1 MNLRTTFILFGILVA
16 CLGIFLALQLLGV
29 KTTAERD
36 ELSKYVL
43 ASLNQP
49 GNRATA
55 ADIEQVVLEREDPKN
70 PGQRDKYV
78 FKREG
83 KSWKM
88 LEPRPL
94 RLSESAVDN
103 LVRQVLDLQRERLDV
118 SRQPLTDLGLDQ
130 PSIRVTLTRGG
141 KDATLQIGKQGMGG
155 TDPTYYAL
163 SSDAPK
169 RPVVIRKSRV
179 DALWSPLAD
188 LREKRLIT
196 SSFGAK
202 QIKIAGTARPQP
214 LELEKTSETSWVFKQ
229 PALGDADLSAAAGF
243 ATELAAASVERN
255 EDFIY
260 DGTLDD
266 ATLAKYGL
274 TPDKAAFELTL
285 TQTAVGDEKKLIT
298 ETLYVGGKDTT
309 TPEVQGYAAQAVR
322 IFCSLLLPGPEL
334 FGVPAAAVTMGQQ
347 ARDESLKHA
356 GYFARRLGED
366 AVVRLPAR
374 FITILE
380 RPADEFRIKALAKID
395 VAKVDAVNLTTG
407 GETLRFRRP
416 VMKADG
422 SSPAEW
428 DLYTDSRAR
437 VKAHPGSVQ
446 KLLDA
451 LNKVAVRDAKSF
463 LDDDP
468 RQRAWFGNE
477 PIDLGLDKPQAE
489 IVLWTEGLPRDAE
502 GKVSGD
508 GEPKV
513 KDDLKAK
520 PTLKLS
526 LGRSDTKRGVV
537 YVKREGGTGPTAI
550 LAVPDPWQSTPPA
563 TPPLPGQPN
572 PTPPPGETISLTAL
586 TSGGYLAYREHLLP
600 SFRVDQAARLMLH
613 RGNEVYE
620 LVKEE
625 KKDDKGATVATWAL
639 QKPVAGTSPNADSL
653 LHGLVA
659 LSADKLVT
667 DRPTER
673 DLDEKFG
680 LGNKALLRI
689 QAVTKPDDKQKTSEF
704 TWYFGKR
711 TEADSKHPHHYYTR
725 LVAQPAD
732 GSKPEANDFVFLVDA
747 ALVQSFDLE
756 LRNTQIFSPDNS
768 RITAATFTWKTLDA
782 DKKLIETRLELAL
795 GSDKKAWELK
805 SLTVAGADAKANLP
819 KLDQTKLEAMLG
831 SAEAAKTPLLPGVPR
846 LFNLFTERFIIHN
859 GPPAPEHHLDPNRA
873 DAPPPLTIDLKLE
886 NGQERR
892 LTVGARI
899 EINAPEQIA
908 LSGRAFYV
916 ATASTVPNAVFLLSE
931 ADFKPVLAGPDFF
944 KAPAATAS
952 ISPR

>member
-1 MNLRTTFILFGILVA
+1 MNLRMTFILFGILVA
-16 CLGIFLALQLLGV
+16 CLAVFLALQLLDV

-49 GNRATA
+49 GNRATP
-55 ADIEQVVLEREDPKN
+55 ADIEQVILEREDPKK
-70 PGQRDKYV
+70 PGQRDKWV

-118 SRQPLTDLGLDQ
+118 SRQPLAELGLEQ

-141 KDATLQIGKQGMGG
+141 KDATLQVGKQGMGG

-169 RPVVIRKSRV
+169 RPVTIRKSRV

-202 QIKIAGTARPQP
+202 QIKISGKSRPQP

-255 EDFIY
+255 EDFVY
-260 DGTLDD
+260 DGALDD
-266 ATLAKYGL
+266 ATLTKYGL
-274 TPDKAAFELTL
+274 TPEKAAFELTL
-285 TQTAVGDEKKLIT
+285 TQSAVGDEKKLIT
-298 ETLYVGGKDTT
+298 ETLYVGAKDTT
-309 TPEVQGYAAQAVR
+309 TPELQGYAAQAIRLV
-322 IFCSLLLPGPEL
+322 CALLLPSPEL
-334 FGVPAAAVTMGQQ
+334 LGVPAVAVTMGQQ

-366 AVVRLPAR
+366 AIVRLPAR
-374 FITILE
+374 FIAVLE
-380 RPADEFRIKALAKID
+380 RSADEFRIKALAKID
-395 VAKVDAVNLTTG
+395 VSKVDAVNLTTG

-451 LNKVAVRDAKSF
+451 LTKVAVRDAKSF

-489 IVLWTEGLPRDAE
+489 IVLWTEGLSRDAD
-502 GKVSGD
+502 GKATGD
-508 GEPKV
+508 GEPKL
-513 KDDLKAK
+513 KDDVKAK

-537 YVKREGGTGPTAI
+537 YVKREGGTGPTTI
-550 LAVPDPWQSTPPA
+550 LAIPDPWQASAPSTPP
-563 TPPLPGQPN
+563 TGQPN
-572 PTPPPGETISLTAL
+572 LTSPSGETISLTAL
-586 TSGGYLAYREHLLP
+586 TSGGYLAYRDHLLP
-600 SFRVDQAARLMLH
+600 SLRVDQAARLTLQ
-613 RGNEVYE
+613 RGSEVYE

-625 KKDDKGATVATWAL
+625 KKDDKGATVATWNL
-639 QKPVAGTSPNADSL
+639 QKPVTGTSPNADSL

-667 DRPTER
+667 DRPTDR
-673 DLDEKFG
+673 DLEEKFG
-680 LGNKALLRI
+680 LGTRALLRI
-689 QAVTKPDDKQKTSEF
+689 HTVTKPDDKQKTSEF

-711 TEADSKHPHHYYTR
+711 TDADSKHPHHFYAR

-747 ALVQSFDLE
+747 ALVQSFDVE

-768 RITAATFTWKTLDA
+768 RITAATFTWKSLDA
-782 DKKLIETRLELAL
+782 NKKLSESKLELAL
-795 GSDKKAWELK
+795 GADKKSWELK
-805 SLTVAGADAKANLP
+805 SLTVAGADAKAKLP
-819 KLDQTKLEAMLG
+819 KLDQAKLEAMLG
-831 SAEAAKTPLLPGVPR
+831 AAEVAKTPMLPGVPR
-846 LFNLFTERFIIHN
+846 LFNLFTERFIVHN
-859 GPPAPEHHLDPNRA
+859 GSPAPEHQLDPNRA
-873 DAPPPLTIDLKLE
+873 DAPPPLMIDLKLE

-892 LTVGARI
+892 LVVGARI

-908 LSGRAFYV
+908 LSGRAYYA

-931 ADFKPVLAGPDFF
+931 TDFKPLLAGPDFF

-952 ISPR
+952 ISAP